1 MNFSDDIM
9 YPNIKVREKDGSITQ
24 ETAGRAFMK
33 QIVTKRVSL
42 DLFTPDAL
50 EYIIDMSGGVIREFI
65 RIIRD
70 SAVRAIARRKALIDR
85 DIAVEVINGLKNSY
99 QAQLSD
105 EDYEVLLNIYQTK
118 DIKRD
123 ERLVGLLHNLSVLE
137 YRNGRSW
144 CDVNPIVRSI
154 LEEKNLLPGK

>member
-1 MNFSDDIM
+1 MSFNDDIM
-9 YPNIKVREKDGSITQ
+9 YPNIKVREKDEDIK

-33 QIVTKRVSL
+33 QIVAKRVSL
-42 DLFTPDAL
+42 DPFTPEAL

-70 SAVRAIARRKALIDR
+70 SAIRAIARRKNLIDK

-105 EDYEVLLNIYQTK
+105 EDYEVLLNIYKTK

-123 ERLVGLLHNLSVLE
+123 EKLVGLLHNLSVLE
-137 YRNGRSW
+137 YKNGRSW

-154 LEEKNLLPGK
+154 LEEKNLLPRK